1 MRQFKNRAFA
11 FENSGHIIFGHVQ
24 ARELNLAIGK
34 AIRGRA
40 LGPPPTFALLA
51 AASGLT
57 VMSQF
62 SQPREMQ
69 LRDTFRKRRRD
80 RFERLKIIFP
90 ILLAGWIPA
99 VLTLIVS
106 YTILRDTLETR
117 ILRDRQ
123 TLIQL
128 VGHLVGHELSRISSI
143 VEYYQ
148 TLPEIAR
155 VLSTPDPY
163 PLAQQWV
170 SSAFYSHP
178 QIDGMFM
185 TAPDGRLLA
194 SIPTDPEILGKDFDS
209 NHWREQAAASSEA
222 FVSAVHPRLQD
233 KRLATDIVGVV
244 RAPDRAILGYVGVSV
259 LVERMGRRLSTIKF
273 ADKLLFGV
281 LDQNG
286 NALFSNDFK
295 PNPNA
300 TSLER
305 GTLLKDIRQS
315 PSGHFERHGNLYSFS
330 PIESTDWV
338 AVVEQPK
345 SLAYKPVRDLLG
357 RMTVLAAWLVVLTA
371 VFAWLG
377 IRFYQRQME
386 STRRIERE
394 VVFNEK
400 ILANMP
406 SGIAFIDPQSRRFL
420 QANDA
425 FAHMAQRF
433 GDLPVGHD
441 ITDATF
447 DDVKIAPRE
456 AIERVL
462 SFGTPFQLIEQ
473 PLKDKTG
480 MTHFLDI
487 NLLRLQ
493 GSNETTQGVLY
504 LVEDKTRDVKL
515 RQELIGA
522 NAAKD
527 QFLALLSHELRNPL
541 SPVIAMVGELEATIP
556 DSPTVREALE
566 VIRRNVELEARLID
580 DLLDITRIAKGKLQL
595 SFETICVHQILHRAY
610 EICREDIAVKDL
622 EVEFRLRAT
631 DTHVEGDP
639 ARLQQVF
646 WNLIKNGVKFTPEK
660 GRITIETLN
669 PTPGKIAILIADT
682 GMGIEPERIEK
693 IFNAFEQGQTSITRR
708 FGGLGLGLTISK
720 ALIDAHGGKIRVE
733 SHGKDQGS
741 IFSLELTTVPSPISG
756 DGDGARKVP
765 RAALEK
771 GADLRRH
778 PRVLVVDDH
787 QDTCTG
793 MKRMLERRGYQI
805 AVAHTA
811 QQAVEK
817 VRTQEFDLLI
827 SDIGLPDRSGYE
839 LMREVQSSK
848 PLPGIALSGFGT
860 EQDVNEARAAGFSE
874 HLTKPINF
882 ERLEEAICNLLEPE
896 PTCRS

>member
-1 MRQFKNRAFA
+1 ML
-11 FENSGHIIFGHVQ
+11 GHAQ
-24 ARELNLAIGK
+24 ARELNLAIPQGDQ
-34 AIRGRA
+34 AQA
-40 LGPPPTFALLA
+40 LRLPTFALPE

-57 VMSQF
+57 VISQF
-62 SQPREMQ
+62 SQPRDMQ
-69 LRDTFRKRRRD
+69 LRDTFKKRRRD
-80 RFERLKIIFP
+80 RFERLKIILP
-90 ILLAGWIPA
+90 ILLAGWIPS

-143 VEYYQ
+143 IGYYQ
-148 TLPEIAR
+148 TLPEVAN
-155 VLSTPDPY
+155 VLSAPNPE
-163 PLAQQWV
+163 PFAQQWLG
-170 SSAFYSHP
+170 SAFYSHP

-185 TAPDGRLLA
+185 TAPDGRLRA
-194 SIPTDPEILGKDFDS
+194 SIPTDPEIIGKDFDS
-209 NHWREQAAASSEA
+209 DHWREQAAASNEA

-244 RAPDRAILGYVGVSV
+244 RAPDRTILGYVGVSV

-273 ADKLLFGV
+273 ADKLLFAV

-286 NALFSNDFK
+286 NSLFANEFK

-300 TSLER
+300 TSPE
-305 GTLLKDIRQS
+305 GGILLNEIRQS
-315 PSGHFERHGNLYSFS
+315 KSGHFERQGNLYSFS
-330 PIESTDWV
+330 PIESTGWV

-345 SLAYKPVRDLLG
+345 SLAYKPVHDLLG
-357 RMTVLAAWLVVLTA
+357 RMTVLAAWLVALTA

-377 IRFYQRQME
+377 TRFYQRQME

-406 SGIAFIDPQSRRFL
+406 SGIAFIDPKSRRFL

-425 FAHMAQRF
+425 FAHMAKRF
-433 GDLPVGHD
+433 GDLPPSHD
-441 ITDATF
+441 ITEATF
-447 DDVKIAPRE
+447 DDVKIAPSD

-493 GSNETTQGVLY
+493 GSDETTQGVLY

-515 RQELIGA
+515 RQELIAA

-566 VIRRNVELEARLID
+566 VIRRNVELEAHLID

-595 SFETICVHQILHRAY
+595 SFETICVHDILHRAY
-610 EICREDIAVKDL
+610 EICREDIAAKDL
-622 EVEFRLRAT
+622 EVEFRFRAV
-631 DTHVEGDP
+631 DAHVEGDP

-646 WNLIKNGVKFTPEK
+646 WNLIKNSVKFTPEK
-660 GRITIETLN
+660 GRITIETVN
-669 PTPGKIAILIADT
+669 PAPEKIDIRIADT

-733 SHGKDQGS
+733 SPGKDQGS
-741 IFSLELTTVPSPISG
+741 TVSLELTTVPSPISG
-756 DGDGARKVP
+756 DGDGARKDR

-771 GADLRRH
+771 GADLPRYR
-778 PRVLVVDDH
+778 RVLVVDDH

-793 MKRMLERRGYQI
+793 MKRMLERHGYQI
-805 AVAHTA
+805 TVAHTA
-811 QQAVEK
+811 QEAVEK
-817 VRTQEFDLLI
+817 VRSQEFDLLI

-848 PLPGIALSGFGT
+848 TLPGIALSGFGT
-860 EQDVNEARAAGFSE
+860 EHDVNQSLAAGFSE

-882 ERLEEAICNLLEPE
+882 ERLEEAICNVLEPE

>member
-1 MRQFKNRAFA
+1 
-11 FENSGHIIFGHVQ
+11 
-24 ARELNLAIGK
+24 
-34 AIRGRA
+34 
-40 LGPPPTFALLA
+40 
-51 AASGLT
+51 
-57 VMSQF
+57 
-62 SQPREMQ
+62 MQ
-69 LRDTFRKRRRD
+69 LRDTFKKRRRD
-80 RFERLKIIFP
+80 RFERLKIILP
-90 ILLAGWIPA
+90 ILLAGWIPSI
-99 VLTLIVS
+99 LTLIVS

-128 VGHLVGHELSRISSI
+128 VGHLVGHDLSRSSSVI
-143 VEYYQ
+143 EYYQ
-148 TLPEIAR
+148 TLPAVAE
-155 VLSTPDPY
+155 VLSAPIPE
-163 PLAQQWV
+163 PFAQQWLNA
-170 SSAFYSHP
+170 AFYSHP
-178 QIDGMFM
+178 QIDGMFI
-185 TAPDGRLLA
+185 TASDGRLIG
-194 SIPTDPEILGKDFDS
+194 SIPTDPEIIGKDFDS
-209 NHWREQAAASSEA
+209 NQWRDQAAASNEA

-233 KRLATDIVGVV
+233 KRLATEIVGAV
-244 RAPDRAILGYVGVSV
+244 RAPDRTILGYVGVSV
-259 LVERMGRRLSTIKF
+259 LVERMGRRLSTIEF
-273 ADKLLFGV
+273 TDRLLFGV

-286 NALFSNDFK
+286 NSLFARDFK

-300 TSLER
+300 ISPES
-305 GTLLKDIRQS
+305 GILLKETRQS
-315 PSGHFERHGNLYSFS
+315 TSGHFEREGNLYSFS
-330 PIESTDWV
+330 PIESTGWV
-338 AVVEQPK
+338 AVVEQPR
-345 SLAYKPVRDLLG
+345 SLAYKPVHDLLG
-357 RMTVLAAWLVVLTA
+357 RMTILAVWLILLTA

-377 IRFYQRQME
+377 TRFYQRQME

-406 SGIAFIDPQSRRFL
+406 SGIAFIDPKSHHFL

-433 GDLPVGHD
+433 GDLPPGRD
-441 ITDATF
+441 ITEATC
-447 DDVKIAPRE
+447 DDVKIAPAG

-462 SFGTPFQLIEQ
+462 SFGAPFQLIEY

-493 GSNETTQGVLY
+493 GSHETIQGVLY

-515 RQELIGA
+515 RQELIDA

-580 DLLDITRIAKGKLQL
+580 DLLDVTRIAKGKLQL
-595 SFETICVHQILHRAY
+595 SFETVCVNQILQRAY
-610 EICREDIAVKDL
+610 EICREDIAAKHL

-646 WNLIKNGVKFTPEK
+646 WNLIKNSVKFTPEK
-660 GRITIETLN
+660 GRITIETIN
-669 PTPGKIAILIADT
+669 PAPDKIDIRIADT
-682 GMGIEPERIEK
+682 GMGIEQERIDK

-708 FGGLGLGLTISK
+708 FGGLGLGLSISK

-733 SHGKDQGS
+733 SSGKDQGS
-741 IFSLELTTVPSPISG
+741 TFSLELKTVLSPVSG
-756 DGDGARKVP
+756 DGDGARRDR

-771 GADLRRH
+771 DADLPRH
-778 PRVLVVDDH
+778 RRVLVVDDH

-793 MKRMLERRGYQI
+793 MKKMLERRGYQI
-805 AVAHTA
+805 TVAHTA

-839 LMREVQSSK
+839 LMREVQSTK
-848 PLPGIALSGFGT
+848 ALPGIALSGFGT
-860 EQDVNEARAAGFSE
+860 EQDVNEALAAGFSG

-882 ERLEEAICNLLEPE
+882 ERLEEAISNLLEPE
-896 PTCRS
+896 PTCNS

>member
-1 MRQFKNRAFA
+1 MA
-11 FENSGHIIFGHVQ
+11 
-24 ARELNLAIGK
+24 LA
-34 AIRGRA
+34 
-40 LGPPPTFALLA
+40 PTFALPE

-57 VMSQF
+57 VISQF
-62 SQPREMQ
+62 SQPRDMQ
-69 LRDTFRKRRRD
+69 LRDTFKKRRRD
-80 RFERLKIIFP
+80 RFERLKIILP
-90 ILLAGWIPA
+90 ILLAGWIPS

-117 ILRDRQ
+117 ILRDRH

-128 VGHLVGHELSRISSI
+128 VGHLVGHELSRVNSI
-143 VEYYQ
+143 VGYYQ
-148 TLPEIAR
+148 TLPEVAH
-155 VLSTPDPY
+155 VLSTPNPE
-163 PLAQQWV
+163 PFAQQWLN
-170 SSAFYSHP
+170 SAFYSHP
-178 QIDGMFM
+178 QIDGMFI
-185 TAPDGRLLA
+185 TAADGRLIA
-194 SIPTDPEILGKDFDS
+194 SIPTDPEIIGKDFDS
-209 NHWREQAAASSEA
+209 YQWRDQAVASNEA

-233 KRLATDIVGVV
+233 KRLATDIVGAV
-244 RAPDRAILGYVGVSV
+244 RAPDRTILGYVGVSV
-259 LVERMGRRLSTIKF
+259 LVERMGRRLSTIEF
-273 ADKLLFGV
+273 TDRLLFGV

-286 NALFSNDFK
+286 NSLFARDFK

-300 TSLER
+300 ISPESGL
-305 GTLLKDIRQS
+305 LLKETRQS
-315 PSGHFERHGNLYSFS
+315 KSGHFERQGNLYSFS
-330 PIESTDWV
+330 PIESTGWV
-338 AVVEQPK
+338 AVVEQPR
-345 SLAYKPVRDLLG
+345 SLAYKPVHDLLG
-357 RMTVLAAWLVVLTA
+357 RMTILAVWLILLTA

-377 IRFYQRQME
+377 TRFYQRQME

-406 SGIAFIDPQSRRFL
+406 SGIAFIDPKSHHFL

-433 GDLPVGHD
+433 GDLPPSRD
-441 ITDATF
+441 ITEATC
-447 DDVKIAPRE
+447 DDVKIAPAG

-462 SFGTPFQLIEQ
+462 SFGTPFQLIEY

-493 GSNETTQGVLY
+493 GSHETIQGVLY

-515 RQELIGA
+515 RQELIDA

-580 DLLDITRIAKGKLQL
+580 DLLDVTRIAKGKLQL
-595 SFETICVHQILHRAY
+595 SFETVCVHQILQRAY
-610 EICREDIAVKDL
+610 EICREDIAAKHL
-622 EVEFRLRAT
+622 EVEFRFRAA

-646 WNLIKNGVKFTPEK
+646 WNLIKNSVKFTPEK
-660 GRITIETLN
+660 GRITIETIN
-669 PTPGKIAILIADT
+669 PAPDKIDIRIADT
-682 GMGIEPERIEK
+682 GMGIEQERIDK
-693 IFNAFEQGQTSITRR
+693 IFNVFEQGQTSITRR
-708 FGGLGLGLTISK
+708 FGGLGLGLSISK

-733 SHGKDQGS
+733 SLGKDQGS
-741 IFSLELTTVPSPISG
+741 TFSLELKTVPSPVSG
-756 DGDGARKVP
+756 DGDGARRDR

-771 GADLRRH
+771 GAGLPRH
-778 PRVLVVDDH
+778 RRVLVVDDH
-787 QDTCTG
+787 RDTCTG
-793 MKRMLERRGYQI
+793 MKKMLERRGYQI
-805 AVAHTA
+805 TVAHTA

-839 LMREVQSSK
+839 LMREVRSSK
-848 PLPGIALSGFGT
+848 GLPGIALSGFGT

-882 ERLEEAICNLLEPE
+882 ERLEEAISNLLEPE
-896 PTCRS
+896 PTCHS